1 MSSPLSH
8 FSVRG
13 HDAALI
19 HLHSLL
25 VATPPHALL
34 LIGPTGVGVGRLAR
48 EVAMALLCAGPSDVA
63 PCHECRACRLVA
75 HESHTD
81 LHLLSPAGPGDEIGV
96 DPVRELAG
104 AIALLPVEGRRR
116 VALIARADRM
126 SESAQHALLKL
137 LEEPPAG
144 THLLLAA
151 SDESRLLPTIKSR
164 CATLRLGLPEHAAA
178 VALLVER
185 LAVERAVATRLLAI
199 GEGRPGPL
207 LQANAT
213 AETAVTHAT
222 LRAEL
227 LDLTRVPPLARLTRL
242 APLVAR
248 AVALLAVE
256 PLLATNAVSSDG
268 QKPRGSAA
276 DRRAAAA
283 TLLRLWRSLARDLAT
298 VAAGAAEAISFPDE
312 RAALEA
318 TVAATPVGA
327 PAVALARIDRAVR
340 SLRANPNP
348 ELLLDTVA
356 LTWLTAGPRE
366 QLTAAGHTPE
376 IVT

>member
-1 MSSPLSH
+1 
-8 FSVRG
+8 
-13 HDAALI
+13 
-19 HLHSLL
+19 
-25 VATPPHALL
+25 
-34 LIGPTGVGVGRLAR
+34 
-48 EVAMALLCAGPSDVA
+48 
-63 PCHECRACRLVA
+63 
-75 HESHTD
+75 
-81 LHLLSPAGPGDEIGV
+81 
-96 DPVRELAG
+96 
-104 AIALLPVEGRRR
+104 
-116 VALIARADRM
+116 
-126 SESAQHALLKL
+126 
-137 LEEPPAG
+137 
-144 THLLLAA
+144 
-151 SDESRLLPTIKSR
+151 
-164 CATLRLGLPEHAAA
+164 
-178 VALLVER
+178 VER